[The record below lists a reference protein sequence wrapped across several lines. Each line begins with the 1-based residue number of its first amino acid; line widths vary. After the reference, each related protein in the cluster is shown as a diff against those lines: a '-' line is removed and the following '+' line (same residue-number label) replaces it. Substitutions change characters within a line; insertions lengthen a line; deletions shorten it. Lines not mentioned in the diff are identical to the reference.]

1 VRVPRWVWRGAGIAV
16 LVALL
21 GGLGYLTYGALDRLY
36 PQGLWRYFRPVPG
49 PASGSILY
57 RHVDGYLLLAPVAD
71 PGQAQRLSPEAPEI
85 VRDAVFLSDGKAV
98 AYIATDRRSGRPET
112 EHLKVVGLD
121 GAVRHDLVLGE
132 AAGEPLLPTL
142 YVSRSGRYLALTSR
156 DRGHVYY
163 FDTVAGG
170 PLAQG
175 QPESPPEPVLWHRNG
190 DLRQAPFAG
199 QAAYALSPDGRVRAQ
214 VRAGE
219 RRAPACGEAECEA
232 VSELAVTPQTVTG
245 AGPAGQGGQ
254 GGPGGYPLYGVFSS
268 VSAEGWGPLPAQP
281 AARFYGRLVWS
292 PDGRQLLF
300 TTLDGAESRVFAI
313 GVDGRTRPRLVLDGA
328 EALDWAS

>member
-1 VRVPRWVWRGAGIAV
+1 MRVPRWVWWGAGVAV
-16 LVALL
+16 LVFLL

-98 AYIATDRRSGRPET
+98 AYIATDRRSGQPET

-232 VSELAVTPQTVTG
+232 VSELAVTSQTVTG
-245 AGPAGQGGQ
+245 LGQ
-254 GGPGGYPLYGVFSS
+254 GGYPLYGVFSS

>member
-1 VRVPRWVWRGAGIAV
+1 
-16 LVALL
+16 
-21 GGLGYLTYGALDRLY
+21 
-36 PQGLWRYFRPVPG
+36 
-49 PASGSILY
+49 
-57 RHVDGYLLLAPVAD
+57 
-71 PGQAQRLSPEAPEI
+71 
-85 VRDAVFLSDGKAV
+85 V
-98 AYIATDRRSGRPET
+98 AYIATDRRAGRPES

-132 AAGEPLLPTL
+132 AAREPLLPTL

-170 PLAQG
+170 PLVQG
-175 QPESPPEPVLWHRNG
+175 QPEAPPEPVLWHRNG
-190 DLRQAPFAG
+190 DLRQSPFAG
-199 QAAYALSPDGRVRAQ
+199 QAAYALSPDGKVRAQ

-232 VSELAVTPQTVTG
+232 VSELAVAPQTVTG
-245 AGPAGQGGQ
+245 AGQAGQ
-254 GGPGGYPLYGVFSS
+254 GGYPLYGVFSS

>member
-1 VRVPRWVWRGAGIAV
+1 LAAGGAV
-16 LVALL
+16 LVLLL
-21 GGLGYLTYGALDRLY
+21 GGLGYVAYGALDRLY
-36 PQGLWRYFRPVPG
+36 PQGLWRYFRPVPE

-71 PGQAQRLSPEAPEI
+71 PGRAQRLSPEAPEI

-98 AYIATDRRSGRPET
+98 AYIATDRRPGQPET
-112 EHLKVVGLD
+112 EHLKVVGVD
-121 GAVRHDLVLGE
+121 GSVRHDLVLGE

-170 PLAQG
+170 PLVQG
-175 QPESPPEPVLWHRNG
+175 QPESPPEAMQWHRNG

-199 QAAYALSPDGRVRAQ
+199 QAAYALSPDGKVRAQ
-214 VRAGE
+214 VRAGD
-219 RRAPACGEAECEA
+219 RRAPFCSEAECEA
-232 VSELAVTPQTVTG
+232 VAELAVTPQTVTG
-245 AGPAGQGGQ
+245 SGQGG
-254 GGPGGYPLYGVFSS
+254 YSLYGVFSS

-313 GVDGRTRPRLVLDGA
+313 GADGRTRPRLVLDGA
-328 EALDWAS
+328 EALDWTS